1 MPKTTKRNEIVFEEA
16 EVEELMQSYQSWL
29 QERTKLREV
38 EGWVEITTPYLDR
51 HNDYVQI
58 YARPE
63 DGGFLLTDDA
73 YTINDLET
81 SGCTLDTPKRRELL
95 QVTLNG
101 FGVQLSQDRPALR
114 IHASA
119 ENFPLQKHSLV
130 QAMLA
135 VNDLFYLA
143 QPTVAS
149 LFYEDVVAW
158 LDESAIR
165 YVPNVSFSGTS
176 GYIHRFDFAIPK
188 SSEHPER
195 ILKAINNPTRNTTES
210 LIHAWSDTRTS
221 RTDPDARAY
230 AVLNDSQ
237 HRIPSGVPE
246 ALTNYKIIPFPW
258 SQRENYRKQLAV

>member
-1 MPKTTKRNEIVFEEA
+1 MLA
-16 EVEELMQSYQSWL
+16 EVEELMHSYVTWL
-29 QERTKLREV
+29 QERIKLREV

-63 DGGFLLTDDA
+63 NGGFLLTDDA

-95 QVTLNG
+95 QLTLNG
-101 FGVQLSQDRPALR
+101 FGVQLSSDRPTLR
-114 IHASA
+114 IHVSA
-119 ENFPLQKHSLV
+119 KNFPLQKHSLV

-135 VNDLFYLA
+135 VNDLFYLV

-158 LDESAIR
+158 LDEADIR

-176 GYIHRFDFAIPK
+176 GYMHRFEFAIPK
-188 SSEHPER
+188 SSKQPER
-195 ILKAINNPTRNTTES
+195 ILKAINNPSRNTTES

-221 RTDPDARAY
+221 RGDPDARAY
-230 AVLNDSQ
+230 ALLNDGQ
-237 HRIPSGVPE
+237 NKIPSGVPD
-246 ALTNYKIIPFPW
+246 ALKNYAITSLPW
-258 SQRENYRKQLAV
+258 SQREEYREQLAA